1 MKKALRFLPAVIRF
15 GLDVLDAAAD
25 DGKIDKTELA
35 ILAKKA
41 AKELGLEVNYR

>member
-25 DGKIDKTELA
+25 GKIDKTELA
-35 ILAKKA
+35 TLAKKA
-41 AKELGLEVNYR
+41 AKELGLKVNYR